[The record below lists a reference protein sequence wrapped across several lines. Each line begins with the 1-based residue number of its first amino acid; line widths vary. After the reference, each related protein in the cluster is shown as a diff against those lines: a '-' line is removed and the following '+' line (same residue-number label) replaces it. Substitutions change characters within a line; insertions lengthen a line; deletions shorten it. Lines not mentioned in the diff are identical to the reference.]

1 MLLLTVEEWLAT
13 RTEPHIDTFVSS
25 RTRLAAYATRLELG
39 DALRLLKRYSDVYKQ
54 KYSMTA
60 VAFRLVSVAQIADDT
75 DEQALRDL
83 DVQLV
88 TRDFA
93 DRLADA

>member
-1 MLLLTVEEWLAT
+1 MQLLTVEEWLAT
-13 RTEPHIDTFVSS
+13 RTEPHVDTFVSS
-25 RTRLAAYATRLELG
+25 RTRLVAYATRLELG
-39 DALRLLKRYSDVYKQ
+39 DALRLLRRYSDVYKQ

-60 VAFRLVSVAQIADDT
+60 VAFRLISVAQIADDT

-83 DVQLV
+83 DVQFIA
-88 TRDFA
+88 RDFV